1 MENPGNIQQQIAQ
14 RIKEA
19 NNILVTVNNNPSVDQ
34 LASTIGLTLLLN
46 KLGKHGTAVFSGKV
60 PSTIE
65 FLEPEKTLEKNT
77 NSLRDFIIA
86 LDKSKAD
93 KLRYKVEDKLVKI
106 FITPYRTS
114 LTDKDLEFSQGD
126 FNVDVVIALGVK
138 QRDQLDQAIVTHGR
152 ILHDATVIS
161 INTDGNG
168 DLGTM
173 NWVDQK
179 ASSLSEMVVSL
190 VEQMQDAN
198 LLDGQ
203 MATAFLTGIV
213 AETDRFSNEKTSSTT
228 MNISSKLMAAGAN
241 QQLIANKLKEVLE
254 PAPGAANTDA
264 PEKPD
269 DGSGPDGS
277 LQIDHPAG
285 SDKKANPAGESHD
298 EPHDSDEKVDEI
310 HIDEH
315 GTLIP
320 KDEEA
325 AYSKQHE
332 NNPKI
337 VLNPPSL
344 GGTLT
349 ANSKPEGLDP
359 STDAMTLP
367 AVKSPLLSH
376 DSPPAEKPSDLP
388 LPTPPKP
395 AELEAEPEK
404 EEPAPEEETENQTL
418 TELEKFVDSP
428 HVSEQVISE
437 PEKPED
443 TPKDTSNAPVEHE
456 RVNAARD
463 AVTQAISTSPVG
475 TPEPIAAL
483 NAQPV
488 NLDLGHKTDEGTV
501 PQITI
506 NESGEPNFDMPPNLV
521 PTSQPKDE
529 TKSPISDPT
538 APPPVPPPMMP
549 PSFAQ
554 PPVSDDQTQATPPV
568 L

>member
-1 MENPGNIQQQIAQ
+1 MENSGNIQQQIAQ
-14 RIKEA
+14 RIKDA
-19 NNILVTVNNNPSVDQ
+19 NNVLVTVSANPSVDQ

-46 KLGKHGTAVFSGKV
+46 KLGKHGTAVFSGRV

-65 FLEPEKTLEKNT
+65 FLEPEKTLEKDT

-86 LDKSKAD
+86 LDKAKAD

-114 LTDKDLEFSQGD
+114 LSDKDLEFSQGD

-161 INTDGNG
+161 INNDGAG

-173 NWVDQK
+173 NWVDAQ
-179 ASSLSEMVVSL
+179 ASSLCEMVVAL
-190 VEQMQDAN
+190 VNLMQDAN

-213 AETDRFSNEKTSSTT
+213 AETDRFSNEKTSSAT
-228 MNISSKLMAAGAN
+228 MGISSKLMAAGAN
-241 QQLIANKLKEVLE
+241 QQLIANKLKEELAVPDMAVAGE
-254 PAPGAANTDA
+254 SSKDQTDN
-264 PEKPD
+264 
-269 DGSGPDGS
+269 GSGPDGS
-277 LQIDHPAG
+277 LRIDHPA
-285 SDKKANPAGESHD
+285 KKTA
-298 EPHDSDEKVDEI
+298 DSPTDGDGNTDGKVDEI

-320 KDEEA
+320 VDES
-325 AYSKQHE
+325 SKTEPEHDDVPE
-332 NNPKI
+332 NPKI
-337 VLNPPSL
+337 VLNPPTL

-349 ANSKPEGLDP
+349 ANSNPEGLDP

-367 AVKSPLLSH
+367 VVKSPLLSH
-376 DSPPAEKPSDLP
+376 DSPPAEQSPDLP

-395 AELEAEPEK
+395 AELESKPEEAPIQEEEPEK
-404 EEPAPEEETENQTL
+404 QTL

-428 HVSEQVISE
+428 HVTPQQDT
-437 PEKPED
+437 KPEV
-443 TPKDTSNAPVEHE
+443 TPSTEPNHDHE
-456 RVNAARD
+456 MVNAARD
-463 AVTQAISTSPVG
+463 AVNQAISSVDSAN
-475 TPEPIAAL
+475 PEPIAAL
-483 NAQPV
+483 NAQPM
-488 NLDLGHKTDEGTV
+488 NLDLGNKPASNNV
-501 PQITI
+501 PAITI
-506 NESGEPNFDMPPNLV
+506 DESGTPNFGLPANLV
-521 PTSQPKDE
+521 PTTQPNDE
-529 TKSPISDPT
+529 TKSPVSDPT

-549 PSFAQ
+549 PSYGSQ
-554 PPVSDDQTQATPPV
+554 PAGTKPEDQNPLVPPV